1 MWFEIEAY
9 NTNINE
15 IDQNSL
21 LISFYKKQNI
31 NESTKPSTMKIPP
44 SQVVTKDN
52 IKQIP
57 LLNQNLTN

>member
-1 MWFEIEAY
+1 MRAD

-21 LISFYKKQNI
+21 LISFYNNKKQNI
-31 NESTKPSTMKIPP
+31 NESTKPSTMKIPQ